1 MVSELGRG
9 VRLALLSFLTKPT
22 LTPVGDVSMRRQR
35 HEEKEAA
42 TMNQRLGLATPRVCK
57 GTLCGGGVPSI
68 CVSGENGRTGA
79 PMYNTLCCSSYVQH
93 YDENESPFRFANGS
107 ACVDC
112 SSTGL
117 PVSLCPQPC
126 HKSIRRNASSKK
138 MHAKVPLSFPIPVS
152 VFLSNE

>member
-57 GTLCGGGVPSI
+57 GTLCGGGGSHQS
-68 CVSGENGRTGA
+68 VSREKTEELELLCTTPYVVH
-79 PMYNTLCCSSYVQH
+79 PMYNTMMKMNLHS
-93 YDENESPFRFANGS
+93 
-107 ACVDC
+107 
-112 SSTGL
+112 GL
-117 PVSLCPQPC
+117 LMAVPVLT
-126 HKSIRRNASSKK
+126 A
-138 MHAKVPLSFPIPVS
+138 VPLG
-152 VFLSNE
+152 FL

>member
-138 MHAKVPLSFPIPVS
+138 MHAPKFLFLFPS
-152 VFLSNE
+152 LFQCS